1 MNWQLVRNV
10 PPFRDRIIMLY
21 EKRSGTLF
29 FGRLVADLDEQLML
43 ELSTGIIDGGI
54 GFNPETYD
62 YEEVMRRSQSWRW
75 AEFVEP

>member
-21 EKRSGTLF
+21 EKRGGTLF

-43 ELSTGIIDGGI
+43 ELSTGIIDGGLGRAPI
-54 GFNPETYD
+54 K
-62 YEEVMRRSQSWRW
+62 YEWSRFCKRHPNIWW
-75 AEFVEP
+75 APFIKP